1 MQEIQASTDD
11 DKVSKVELT
20 YLLSNKVSLQEVQR
34 MTDCK
39 TNTLEF
45 SQAFAG
51 LELKV
56 AHMYEDLSKK
66 ASQAASL
73 KDVAYLTT
81 KLDLKADL

>member
-1 MQEIQASTDD
+1 
-11 DKVSKVELT
+11 
-20 YLLSNKVSLQEVQR
+20 

-39 TNTLEF
+39 TNNLEF

-66 ASQAASL
+66 AS
-73 KDVAYLTT
+73 
-81 KLDLKADL
+81 